1 MMMKNQLEKDF
12 HSLNRH
18 SREKE
23 MMPKKMQGRKNKEEN
38 KERRKA
44 KEKELKSLRTIIM
57 PLGRFL
63 MLREPFTSSSWRIV
77 KGR

>member
-1 MMMKNQLEKDF
+1 MMKNPLERDF
-12 HSLNRH
+12 RSLNRL
-18 SREKE
+18 SRGRA
-23 MMPKKMQGRKNKEEN
+23 MMLKKMQGRKNKEES
-38 KERRKA
+38 KERSKE

-63 MLREPFTSSSWRIV
+63 MLREPSTSRCWRKI

>member
-1 MMMKNQLEKDF
+1 MTKNLLEKDF

-18 SREKE
+18 SREKAT
-23 MMPKKMQGRKNKEEN
+23 MRMRMQGRKNKEES
-38 KERRKA
+38 KERSKER
-44 KEKELKSLRTIIM
+44 EKELKNPRTIIM

-63 MLREPFTSSSWRIV
+63 MLREPSTSRCWRKV